1 MKRYQK
7 IAYIFLVIIILS
19 ISFVLF
25 KSYANSNKNEEEK
38 EKTQTEIKRLET
50 SFVNM
55 FNELNNIKFENYR
68 INTSQINKEDLKDNS
83 SSSASET
90 SPSSGGSSSESSS
103 SGESSS
109 GGQEESQKENGSSQN
124 SEKTKENQN
133 YQMKLSGVL
142 TENSDINWENLKNEV
157 EILYPSI
164 PSLTIDLYKINI
176 DKNKITQFNQEY
188 DNLIKAIKEE
198 NKQNALDSL
207 ANLYN
212 YLPDFIENS
221 TDDTNEKILIKTKNN
236 VFKAYS
242 LLDKNDWNAITE
254 NVNLA
259 NQEFTKMLTN
269 SQSSNKNQYIINK
282 AYVQINELQNST
294 QTKEKEIF
302 LIKYKNLLEELENI

>member
-1 MKRYQK
+1 MKKYQK
-7 IAYIFLVIIILS
+7 IAYIFLVIFVLS
-19 ISFVLF
+19 IVFILF
-25 KSYANSNKNEEEK
+25 KSYADINKNEDEK
-38 EKTQTEIKRLET
+38 EKTETEIQRIEL

-68 INTSQINKEDLKDNS
+68 INTSQINKEDLKDDS

-90 SPSSGGSSSESSS
+90 IPSSGGSSSSESSS
-103 SGESSS
+103 SGDQ
-109 GGQEESQKENGSSQN
+109 GESQKENGSSQS
-124 SEKTKENQN
+124 SEESKENQN
-133 YQMKLSGVL
+133 YEMKLSGVL
-142 TENSDINWENLKNEV
+142 TNNSDINWENLKNEV
-157 EILYPSI
+157 EILYSAI

-176 DKNKITQFNQEY
+176 NKEKITNFNQEY
-188 DNLIKAIKEE
+188 DNLMKAIKEE
-198 NKQNALDSL
+198 NKQNALDAL

-236 VFKAYS
+236 IFKAYS

>member
-1 MKRYQK
+1 MKKYQK
-7 IAYIFLVIIILS
+7 IAYIFLVIFVLS
-19 ISFVLF
+19 IAFILF
-25 KSYANSNKNEEEK
+25 KSYADSNKNEDEK
-38 EKTQTEIKRLET
+38 EKTETEIQRIEL

-83 SSSASET
+83 SSSASEST
-90 SPSSGGSSSESSS
+90 PSSGGSSSSESSS
-103 SGESSS
+103 SGEQ
-109 GGQEESQKENGSSQN
+109 GESQKENGSSQS
-124 SEKTKENQN
+124 SEKSKENQN
-133 YQMKLSGVL
+133 YELKLSGVL

-157 EILYPSI
+157 EILYSAI

-176 DKNKITQFNQEY
+176 NKEKITNFNQEY
-188 DNLIKAIKEE
+188 DNLMKAIKEE
-198 NKQNALDSL
+198 NKQNALDAL

-221 TDDTNEKILIKTKNN
+221 TDDTNKKILIRTKNN
-236 VFKAYS
+236 IFKAYS

>member
-1 MKRYQK
+1 MKKYQK
-7 IAYIFLVIIILS
+7 IAYIFLVIFVLS
-19 ISFVLF
+19 IAFILF
-25 KSYANSNKNEEEK
+25 KSYADSNKNEDEK
-38 EKTQTEIKRLET
+38 EKTETEIQRIEL

-90 SPSSGGSSSESSS
+90 IPSSGGSSSSESSS
-103 SGESSS
+103 SGDQ
-109 GGQEESQKENGSSQN
+109 GESQKENGSSQS
-124 SEKTKENQN
+124 SEESKENQN
-133 YQMKLSGVL
+133 YEMKLSGVL
-142 TENSDINWENLKNEV
+142 TNNSDINWENLKNEV
-157 EILYPSI
+157 EILYSAI

-176 DKNKITQFNQEY
+176 NKEKITNFNQEY
-188 DNLIKAIKEE
+188 DNLMKAIKEE
-198 NKQNALDSL
+198 NKQNALDTL

-269 SQSSNKNQYIINK
+269 SQSRNKNQYIINK

-294 QTKEKEIF
+294 KTKEKEIF

>member
-1 MKRYQK
+1 MKKYQK
-7 IAYIFLVIIILS
+7 IAYIFLVIFILS
-19 ISFVLF
+19 IAFILF
-25 KSYANSNKNEEEK
+25 KSYADSNKNEDEK
-38 EKTQTEIKRLET
+38 EKTETEIQRIEL

-83 SSSASET
+83 SSSASEST
-90 SPSSGGSSSESSS
+90 PSSGGSSSSESSS
-103 SGESSS
+103 SGEQ
-109 GGQEESQKENGSSQN
+109 GESQKENGSSQS
-124 SEKTKENQN
+124 SEESKENQN
-133 YQMKLSGVL
+133 YELKLSGVL

-157 EILYPSI
+157 EILYSAI

-176 DKNKITQFNQEY
+176 NKEKITNFNQEY
-188 DNLIKAIKEE
+188 DNLMKAIKEE
-198 NKQNALDSL
+198 NKQNALDAL

-221 TDDTNEKILIKTKNN
+221 TDDTNKKILIRTKNN
-236 VFKAYS
+236 IFKAYS

>member
-1 MKRYQK
+1 MKKYQK
-7 IAYIFLVIIILS
+7 IAYIFLVIFVLS
-19 ISFVLF
+19 IVFILF
-25 KSYANSNKNEEEK
+25 KSYADINKNEDEK
-38 EKTQTEIKRLET
+38 EKTETEIQRIEL

-90 SPSSGGSSSESSS
+90 TPSSGGSSSSESSS
-103 SGESSS
+103 SGDQ
-109 GGQEESQKENGSSQN
+109 GESQKENGSSQS
-124 SEKTKENQN
+124 SEESKENQN
-133 YQMKLSGVL
+133 YEMKLSGVL
-142 TENSDINWENLKNEV
+142 TNNSDINWENLKNEV
-157 EILYPSI
+157 EILYSAI

-176 DKNKITQFNQEY
+176 NKEKITNFNQEY
-188 DNLIKAIKEE
+188 DNLMKAIKEE
-198 NKQNALDSL
+198 NKQNALDTL

-259 NQEFTKMLTN
+259 NQEFTKILTN

-294 QTKEKEIF
+294 KTKEKEIF

>member
-1 MKRYQK
+1 MKKYQK
-7 IAYIFLVIIILS
+7 IAYIFLVIFVLS
-19 ISFVLF
+19 IAFILF
-25 KSYANSNKNEEEK
+25 KSYADSNKNEDEK
-38 EKTQTEIKRLET
+38 EKTETEIQRIEL

-90 SPSSGGSSSESSS
+90 IPSSGGSSSSESSS
-103 SGESSS
+103 SGDQ
-109 GGQEESQKENGSSQN
+109 GESQKENGSSQS
-124 SEKTKENQN
+124 SEESKENQN
-133 YQMKLSGVL
+133 YEMKLSGVL
-142 TENSDINWENLKNEV
+142 TNNSDINWENLKNEV
-157 EILYPSI
+157 EILYSAI

-176 DKNKITQFNQEY
+176 NKEKITNFNQEY
-188 DNLIKAIKEE
+188 DNLMKAIKEE
-198 NKQNALDSL
+198 NKQNALDAL

-259 NQEFTKMLTN
+259 NQEFTKILTD

>member
-1 MKRYQK
+1 MN
-7 IAYIFLVIIILS
+7 ILRR
-19 ISFVLF
+19 
-25 KSYANSNKNEEEK
+25 KKNEDEK
-38 EKTQTEIKRLET
+38 EKTETEIQRIEL

-90 SPSSGGSSSESSS
+90 IPSSGGSSSSESSS
-103 SGESSS
+103 SGDQ
-109 GGQEESQKENGSSQN
+109 GESQKENGSSQS
-124 SEKTKENQN
+124 SEESKENQN
-133 YQMKLSGVL
+133 YEMKLSGVL
-142 TENSDINWENLKNEV
+142 TNNSDINWENLKNEV
-157 EILYPSI
+157 EILYSAI

-176 DKNKITQFNQEY
+176 NKEKITNFNQEY
-188 DNLIKAIKEE
+188 DNLMKAIKEE
-198 NKQNALDSL
+198 NKQNALDAL

-221 TDDTNEKILIKTKNN
+221 TDDINEKILIRTKNN

-242 LLDKNDWNAITE
+242 LLDKNDWNAIAE

-259 NQEFTKMLTN
+259 NQEFTKILTN

>member
-1 MKRYQK
+1 MKKYQK
-7 IAYIFLVIIILS
+7 IAYIFLVIFVLS
-19 ISFVLF
+19 IVFILF
-25 KSYANSNKNEEEK
+25 KSYADINKNEDEK
-38 EKTQTEIKRLET
+38 EKTETEIQRIEL

-90 SPSSGGSSSESSS
+90 TPSSGGSSSSESSS
-103 SGESSS
+103 SGDQ
-109 GGQEESQKENGSSQN
+109 GESQKENGSSQS
-124 SEKTKENQN
+124 SEESKENQN
-133 YQMKLSGVL
+133 YEMKLSGVL
-142 TENSDINWENLKNEV
+142 TNNSDINWENLKNEV
-157 EILYPSI
+157 EILYSAI

-176 DKNKITQFNQEY
+176 NKEKITNFNQEY
-188 DNLIKAIKEE
+188 DNLMKAIKEE
-198 NKQNALDSL
+198 NKQNALDAL

-259 NQEFTKMLTN
+259 NQEFTKILTN

>member
-1 MKRYQK
+1 MKKYQR
-7 IAYIFLVIIILS
+7 IAYIFLVIFILS
-19 ISFVLF
+19 IAFILF
-25 KSYANSNKNEEEK
+25 KSYADSNKNEDEK
-38 EKTQTEIKRLET
+38 EKTETEIQRIEL

-83 SSSASET
+83 SSSASEST
-90 SPSSGGSSSESSS
+90 PSSGGSSSSENSS
-103 SGESSS
+103 SGEQ
-109 GGQEESQKENGSSQN
+109 GESQKENGSSQG
-124 SEKTKENQN
+124 SEESKENQN
-133 YQMKLSGVL
+133 YEMKLSGVL

-157 EILYPSI
+157 EILYSAI

-176 DKNKITQFNQEY
+176 NKEKITNFNQEY
-188 DNLIKAIKEE
+188 DNLMKAIKEE
-198 NKQNALDSL
+198 NKQNALDAL

-221 TDDTNEKILIKTKNN
+221 TDDTNKKILIRTKNN
-236 VFKAYS
+236 IFKAYS

-294 QTKEKEIF
+294 KTKEKEIF

>member
-1 MKRYQK
+1 
-7 IAYIFLVIIILS
+7 
-19 ISFVLF
+19 
-25 KSYANSNKNEEEK
+25 
-38 EKTQTEIKRLET
+38 
-50 SFVNM
+50 M

-90 SPSSGGSSSESSS
+90 TPSSGGSSSSESSS
-103 SGESSS
+103 SGDQ
-109 GGQEESQKENGSSQN
+109 GESQKENGSSQS
-124 SEKTKENQN
+124 SEESKENQN
-133 YQMKLSGVL
+133 YEMKLSGVL
-142 TENSDINWENLKNEV
+142 TNNSDINWENLKNEV
-157 EILYPSI
+157 EILYSAI

-176 DKNKITQFNQEY
+176 NKEKITNFNQEY
-188 DNLIKAIKEE
+188 DNLMKAIKEE
-198 NKQNALDSL
+198 NKQNALDAL

-294 QTKEKEIF
+294 KTKEKEIF

>member
-1 MKRYQK
+1 MKKYQK
-7 IAYIFLVIIILS
+7 IAYIFLVIFILS
-19 ISFVLF
+19 IAFILF
-25 KSYANSNKNEEEK
+25 KSYADSNKNEDEK
-38 EKTQTEIKRLET
+38 EKTETEIQRIEL

-83 SSSASET
+83 SSSASEST
-90 SPSSGGSSSESSS
+90 PSSGGSSSSESSS
-103 SGESSS
+103 SGEQ
-109 GGQEESQKENGSSQN
+109 GESQKENGSSQS
-124 SEKTKENQN
+124 SEESKENQN
-133 YQMKLSGVL
+133 YEMKLSGVL
-142 TENSDINWENLKNEV
+142 TNNSDINWENLKNEV
-157 EILYPSI
+157 EILYSAI

-176 DKNKITQFNQEY
+176 NKEKITNFNQEY
-188 DNLIKAIKEE
+188 DNLMKAIKEE
-198 NKQNALDSL
+198 NKQNALDAL

-221 TDDTNEKILIKTKNN
+221 TDDTNKKILIRTKNN
-236 VFKAYS
+236 IFKAYS

-259 NQEFTKMLTN
+259 NQEFTKILTN

>member
-1 MKRYQK
+1 MKKYQK
-7 IAYIFLVIIILS
+7 IAYIFLVIFILS
-19 ISFVLF
+19 IAFILF
-25 KSYANSNKNEEEK
+25 KSYADSNKNEDEK
-38 EKTQTEIKRLET
+38 EKTETEIQRIEL

-83 SSSASET
+83 SSSASEST
-90 SPSSGGSSSESSS
+90 PSSGGSSSSESSS
-103 SGESSS
+103 SGEQ
-109 GGQEESQKENGSSQN
+109 GESQKENGSSQS
-124 SEKTKENQN
+124 SEKSKENQN
-133 YQMKLSGVL
+133 YELKLSGVL
-142 TENSDINWENLKNEV
+142 TNNSDINWENLKNEV
-157 EILYPSI
+157 EILYSAI

-176 DKNKITQFNQEY
+176 NKEKITNFNQEY
-188 DNLIKAIKEE
+188 DNLMKAIKEE
-198 NKQNALDSL
+198 NKQNALDAL

-221 TDDTNEKILIKTKNN
+221 TDDTNKKILIRTKNN
-236 VFKAYS
+236 IFKSYS

-259 NQEFTKMLTN
+259 NQEFTKILTN

-302 LIKYKNLLEELENI
+302 LIKYKNLLEDLENI

>member
-1 MKRYQK
+1 MKKYQK
-7 IAYIFLVIIILS
+7 IAYIFLVIFVLS
-19 ISFVLF
+19 IVFILF
-25 KSYANSNKNEEEK
+25 KSYADINKNEDEK
-38 EKTQTEIKRLET
+38 EKTETEIQRIEL

-90 SPSSGGSSSESSS
+90 TPSSGGSSSSESSS
-103 SGESSS
+103 SGDQ
-109 GGQEESQKENGSSQN
+109 GESQKENGSSQS
-124 SEKTKENQN
+124 SEESKENQN
-133 YQMKLSGVL
+133 YEMKLSGVL
-142 TENSDINWENLKNEV
+142 TNNSDINWENLKNEV
-157 EILYPSI
+157 EILYSAI

-176 DKNKITQFNQEY
+176 NKEKITNFNQEY
-188 DNLIKAIKEE
+188 DNLMKAIKEE
-198 NKQNALDSL
+198 NKQNALDAL

-221 TDDTNEKILIKTKNN
+221 TDDINEKILIRTKNN

-259 NQEFTKMLTN
+259 NQEFTKILTD

-294 QTKEKEIF
+294 KTKEKEIF

>member
-1 MKRYQK
+1 MKKYQK
-7 IAYIFLVIIILS
+7 IAYIFLVIFILS
-19 ISFVLF
+19 IAFILF
-25 KSYANSNKNEEEK
+25 KSYADSNKNEDEK
-38 EKTQTEIKRLET
+38 EKTETEIQRIEL

-83 SSSASET
+83 SSSASEST
-90 SPSSGGSSSESSS
+90 PSSGGSSSSESSS
-103 SGESSS
+103 SGEQ
-109 GGQEESQKENGSSQN
+109 GESQKENGSSQS
-124 SEKTKENQN
+124 SEKSKENQN
-133 YQMKLSGVL
+133 YELKLSGVL

-176 DKNKITQFNQEY
+176 NKEQITNFNQEY
-188 DNLIKAIKEE
+188 DNLMKAIKEE
-198 NKQNALDSL
+198 NKQNALDAL

-294 QTKEKEIF
+294 KTKEKEIF

>member
-1 MKRYQK
+1 MKKYQK
-7 IAYIFLVIIILS
+7 IAYIFLVIFVLS
-19 ISFVLF
+19 IVFILF
-25 KSYANSNKNEEEK
+25 KSYADINKNEDEK
-38 EKTQTEIKRLET
+38 EKTETEIQRIEL

-68 INTSQINKEDLKDNS
+68 INTSQINKEDLKDDS

-90 SPSSGGSSSESSS
+90 IPSSGGSSSSESSS
-103 SGESSS
+103 SGDQ
-109 GGQEESQKENGSSQN
+109 GESQKENGSSQS
-124 SEKTKENQN
+124 SEESKENQN
-133 YQMKLSGVL
+133 YEMKLSGVL
-142 TENSDINWENLKNEV
+142 TNNSDINWETLKNEV
-157 EILYPSI
+157 EILYSAI

-176 DKNKITQFNQEY
+176 NKEKITNFNQEY
-188 DNLIKAIKEE
+188 DNLMKAIKEE
-198 NKQNALDSL
+198 NKQNALDAL

-236 VFKAYS
+236 IFKAYS

>member
-1 MKRYQK
+1 MKKYQK
-7 IAYIFLVIIILS
+7 IAYIFLVIFVLS
-19 ISFVLF
+19 IAFVLF
-25 KSYANSNKNEEEK
+25 KSYANSNKNEDEK
-38 EKTQTEIKRLET
+38 EKTETEIQRIESSL
-50 SFVNM
+50 VNM

-103 SGESSS
+103 SG
-109 GGQEESQKENGSSQN
+109 GQGESQKENGSSQS
-124 SEKTKENQN
+124 SEKSKENQN
-133 YQMKLSGVL
+133 YEMKLSGVL

-176 DKNKITQFNQEY
+176 NKDKITNFNQEY
-188 DNLIKAIKEE
+188 DNLMKAIKEE
-198 NKQNALDSL
+198 NKQNALDTL

-221 TDDTNEKILIKTKNN
+221 TDDINEKILIKTKNN

>member
-1 MKRYQK
+1 MKKYQK
-7 IAYIFLVIIILS
+7 IAYIFLVIFVLS
-19 ISFVLF
+19 IVFILF
-25 KSYANSNKNEEEK
+25 KSYADINKNEDEK
-38 EKTQTEIKRLET
+38 EKTETEIQRIEL

-90 SPSSGGSSSESSS
+90 IPSSGGSSSSESSS
-103 SGESSS
+103 SGDQ
-109 GGQEESQKENGSSQN
+109 GESQKENGSSQS
-124 SEKTKENQN
+124 SEESKENQN
-133 YQMKLSGVL
+133 YEMKLSGVL
-142 TENSDINWENLKNEV
+142 TNNSDINWENLKNEV
-157 EILYPSI
+157 EILYSAI

-176 DKNKITQFNQEY
+176 NKEKITNFNQEY
-188 DNLIKAIKEE
+188 DNLMKAIKEE
-198 NKQNALDSL
+198 NKQNALDAL

-294 QTKEKEIF
+294 KTKEKEIF
-302 LIKYKNLLEELENI
+302 LIK

>member
-1 MKRYQK
+1 MKKYQK
-7 IAYIFLVIIILS
+7 IAYIFLVIFVLS
-19 ISFVLF
+19 IAFILF
-25 KSYANSNKNEEEK
+25 KSYSNINKNEDEK
-38 EKTQTEIKRLET
+38 EKTETEIQRIEL

-90 SPSSGGSSSESSS
+90 TPSSGSSSSSESSS
-103 SGESSS
+103 SGDQ
-109 GGQEESQKENGSSQN
+109 GESQKENGSSQS
-124 SEKTKENQN
+124 SEESKENQN
-133 YQMKLSGVL
+133 YEMKLSGVL
-142 TENSDINWENLKNEV
+142 TNNSDINWENLKNEV
-157 EILYPSI
+157 EILYSAI

-176 DKNKITQFNQEY
+176 NKEKITNFNQEY
-188 DNLIKAIKEE
+188 DNLMKAIKEE
-198 NKQNALDSL
+198 NKQNALDAL

-259 NQEFTKMLTN
+259 NQEFTKILTN

>member
-1 MKRYQK
+1 MKKYQK
-7 IAYIFLVIIILS
+7 IAYIFLVIFVLS
-19 ISFVLF
+19 IVFILF
-25 KSYANSNKNEEEK
+25 KSYANINKNEDEK
-38 EKTQTEIKRLET
+38 EKTETEIQRIEL

-90 SPSSGGSSSESSS
+90 TPSSGGSSSSESSS
-103 SGESSS
+103 SGDQ
-109 GGQEESQKENGSSQN
+109 GESQKENGSSQS
-124 SEKTKENQN
+124 SEESKENQN
-133 YQMKLSGVL
+133 YEMKLSGVL
-142 TENSDINWENLKNEV
+142 TNNSDINWENLKNEV
-157 EILYPSI
+157 EILYSAI

-176 DKNKITQFNQEY
+176 NKEKITNFNQEY
-188 DNLIKAIKEE
+188 DNLMKAIKEE
-198 NKQNALDSL
+198 NKQNALDAL

-259 NQEFTKMLTN
+259 NQEFTKILTN

-294 QTKEKEIF
+294 KTKEKEIF

>member
-1 MKRYQK
+1 MKKYQK
-7 IAYIFLVIIILS
+7 IAYIFLVIFVLS
-19 ISFVLF
+19 IAFVLF
-25 KSYANSNKNEEEK
+25 KSYANSNKNEDEK
-38 EKTQTEIKRLET
+38 EKTETEIQRIEL

-68 INTSQINKEDLKDNS
+68 INTSQINKEDLKDNL

-90 SPSSGGSSSESSS
+90 TPSSGGSSSSESSS
-103 SGESSS
+103 SGDQ
-109 GGQEESQKENGSSQN
+109 GESQKENGSSQS
-124 SEKTKENQN
+124 SEESKENQN
-133 YQMKLSGVL
+133 YEMKLSGVL
-142 TENSDINWENLKNEV
+142 TNNSDINWENLKNEV
-157 EILYPSI
+157 EILYSAI

-176 DKNKITQFNQEY
+176 NKEKITNFNQEY
-188 DNLIKAIKEE
+188 DNLMKAIKEE
-198 NKQNALDSL
+198 NKQNALDAL

-254 NVNLA
+254 KVNLA
-259 NQEFTKMLTN
+259 NQEFTKILTN

-282 AYVQINELQNST
+282 AYIQINELQNST

>member
-1 MKRYQK
+1 MKKYQK
-7 IAYIFLVIIILS
+7 IAYIFLVIFVLS
-19 ISFVLF
+19 IAFILF
-25 KSYANSNKNEEEK
+25 KSYADSNKNEDEK
-38 EKTQTEIKRLET
+38 EKTETEIQRIEL

-83 SSSASET
+83 SSSASEST
-90 SPSSGGSSSESSS
+90 PSSGGSSSSESSS
-103 SGESSS
+103 SGEQ
-109 GGQEESQKENGSSQN
+109 GESQKENGSSQS
-124 SEKTKENQN
+124 SEKSKENQN
-133 YQMKLSGVL
+133 YELKLSGVL

-157 EILYPSI
+157 EILYSAI

-176 DKNKITQFNQEY
+176 NKEKITNFNQEY
-188 DNLIKAIKEE
+188 DNLMKAIKEE
-198 NKQNALDSL
+198 NKQNALDTL

-221 TDDTNEKILIKTKNN
+221 TDDTNKKILIRTKNN
-236 VFKAYS
+236 IFKAYS

-259 NQEFTKMLTN
+259 NQEFTKILTN

>member
-1 MKRYQK
+1 MKKYQK
-7 IAYIFLVIIILS
+7 IAYIFLVIFILS
-19 ISFVLF
+19 IAFILF
-25 KSYANSNKNEEEK
+25 KSYADSNKNEDEK
-38 EKTQTEIKRLET
+38 EKTETEIQRIEL

-83 SSSASET
+83 SSSASEST
-90 SPSSGGSSSESSS
+90 PSSGGSSSSENSS
-103 SGESSS
+103 SGEQ
-109 GGQEESQKENGSSQN
+109 GESQKENGSSQS
-124 SEKTKENQN
+124 SEESKENQN
-133 YQMKLSGVL
+133 YEMKLSGVL

-157 EILYPSI
+157 EILYSAI

-176 DKNKITQFNQEY
+176 NKEKITNFNQEY
-188 DNLIKAIKEE
+188 DNLMKAIKEE
-198 NKQNALDSL
+198 NKQNALYAL

-221 TDDTNEKILIKTKNN
+221 TDDTNKKILIRTKNN
-236 VFKAYS
+236 IFKAYS

>member
-1 MKRYQK
+1 LKKYQK
-7 IAYIFLVIIILS
+7 IAYIFLVIFILS
-19 ISFVLF
+19 IAFILF
-25 KSYANSNKNEEEK
+25 KSYADSNKNEDEK
-38 EKTQTEIKRLET
+38 EKTETEIQRIEL

-83 SSSASET
+83 SSSASEST
-90 SPSSGGSSSESSS
+90 PSSGSSSSSESSS
-103 SGESSS
+103 SGDQ
-109 GGQEESQKENGSSQN
+109 GESQKENGSSQS
-124 SEKTKENQN
+124 SEESKENQN
-133 YQMKLSGVL
+133 YEMKLSGVL
-142 TENSDINWENLKNEV
+142 TNNSDINWENLKNEV
-157 EILYPSI
+157 EILYSAI

-176 DKNKITQFNQEY
+176 NKEKITNFNQEY
-188 DNLIKAIKEE
+188 DNLMKAIKEE
-198 NKQNALDSL
+198 NKQNALDAL

-259 NQEFTKMLTN
+259 NQEFTKILTN

>member
-1 MKRYQK
+1 MKKYQK
-7 IAYIFLVIIILS
+7 IAYIFLVIFILS
-19 ISFVLF
+19 IAFILF
-25 KSYANSNKNEEEK
+25 KSYADSNKNEDEK
-38 EKTQTEIKRLET
+38 EKTETEIQRIEL

-83 SSSASET
+83 SSSASEST
-90 SPSSGGSSSESSS
+90 PSSGGSSSSESSS
-103 SGESSS
+103 SGEQ
-109 GGQEESQKENGSSQN
+109 GESQKENGSSQG
-124 SEKTKENQN
+124 SEESKENQN
-133 YQMKLSGVL
+133 YEMKLSGVL
-142 TENSDINWENLKNEV
+142 TNNSDINWENLKNEV
-157 EILYPSI
+157 EILYSAI

-176 DKNKITQFNQEY
+176 NKEKITNFNQEY
-188 DNLIKAIKEE
+188 DNLMKAIKEE
-198 NKQNALDSL
+198 NKQNALDAL

-221 TDDTNEKILIKTKNN
+221 TDDTNKKILIRTKNN
-236 VFKAYS
+236 IFKAYS

-259 NQEFTKMLTN
+259 NQEFTKILTN

>member
-1 MKRYQK
+1 MKKYQK
-7 IAYIFLVIIILS
+7 IAYIFLVIFVLS
-19 ISFVLF
+19 IVFILF
-25 KSYANSNKNEEEK
+25 KSYADINKNEDEK
-38 EKTQTEIKRLET
+38 EKTETEIQRIEL

-90 SPSSGGSSSESSS
+90 TPSSGGSSSSESSS
-103 SGESSS
+103 SGDQ
-109 GGQEESQKENGSSQN
+109 GESQKENGSSQS
-124 SEKTKENQN
+124 SEESKENQN
-133 YQMKLSGVL
+133 YEMKLSGVL
-142 TENSDINWENLKNEV
+142 TNNSDINWENLKNEV
-157 EILYPSI
+157 EILYSAI

-176 DKNKITQFNQEY
+176 NKEKITNFNQEY
-188 DNLIKAIKEE
+188 DNLMKAIKEE
-198 NKQNALDSL
+198 NKQNALDAL

-221 TDDTNEKILIKTKNN
+221 TDDTNEKILIRTKNN
-236 VFKAYS
+236 IFKAYS

>member
-1 MKRYQK
+1 MKKYQK
-7 IAYIFLVIIILS
+7 IAYIFLAIFVLS
-19 ISFVLF
+19 IAFILF
-25 KSYANSNKNEEEK
+25 KSYADSNKNEDEK
-38 EKTQTEIKRLET
+38 EKTETEIQRIEL

-68 INTSQINKEDLKDNS
+68 INTSEINKEDLKDNS

-90 SPSSGGSSSESSS
+90 TPSSGGSSSSESSS
-103 SGESSS
+103 SGEQ
-109 GGQEESQKENGSSQN
+109 GESQKENGSSQS
-124 SEKTKENQN
+124 SEKSKENQN
-133 YQMKLSGVL
+133 YEMKLSGVL
-142 TENSDINWENLKNEV
+142 TNNSDINWENLKNEV
-157 EILYPSI
+157 EILYSAI

-176 DKNKITQFNQEY
+176 NKEKITNFNQEY
-188 DNLIKAIKEE
+188 DNLMKAIKEE
-198 NKQNALDSL
+198 NKQNALDAL

-221 TDDTNEKILIKTKNN
+221 TDDTNKKILIRTKNN
-236 VFKAYS
+236 IFKAYS

-254 NVNLA
+254 NVDLA
-259 NQEFTKMLTN
+259 NQEFTKILTN

-294 QTKEKEIF
+294 KTKEKEIF

>member
-1 MKRYQK
+1 MKKYQK
-7 IAYIFLVIIILS
+7 IAYIFLVIFVLS
-19 ISFVLF
+19 IVFILF
-25 KSYANSNKNEEEK
+25 KSYADINKNEDEK
-38 EKTQTEIKRLET
+38 EKTETEIQRIEL

-90 SPSSGGSSSESSS
+90 TPSSGGSSSSESSS
-103 SGESSS
+103 SGDQ
-109 GGQEESQKENGSSQN
+109 GESQKENGSSQS
-124 SEKTKENQN
+124 SEESKENQN
-133 YQMKLSGVL
+133 YEMKLSGVL
-142 TENSDINWENLKNEV
+142 TNNSDINWENLKNEV
-157 EILYPSI
+157 EILYSAI

-176 DKNKITQFNQEY
+176 NKEKITNFNQEY
-188 DNLIKAIKEE
+188 DNLMKAIKEE
-198 NKQNALDSL
+198 NKQNALDAL

-221 TDDTNEKILIKTKNN
+221 TDDINEKILIRTKNN

-259 NQEFTKMLTN
+259 NQEFTKILTN

-294 QTKEKEIF
+294 KTKEKEIF
-302 LIKYKNLLEELENI
+302 LIKYKKITTKGNL

>member
-1 MKRYQK
+1 MKKYQK
-7 IAYIFLVIIILS
+7 IAYIFLVIFVLS
-19 ISFVLF
+19 IAFVLF
-25 KSYANSNKNEEEK
+25 KAYANSNKNEDEK
-38 EKTQTEIKRLET
+38 EKTETEIQRIESSL
-50 SFVNM
+50 VNM

-90 SPSSGGSSSESSS
+90 SPSSGGSSSSESSS
-103 SGESSS
+103 SGEQ
-109 GGQEESQKENGSSQN
+109 GESQKENGSSQS
-124 SEKTKENQN
+124 SEKSKENQN
-133 YQMKLSGVL
+133 YELKLSGVL

-176 DKNKITQFNQEY
+176 NKEQITNFNQEY
-188 DNLIKAIKEE
+188 DNLMKAIKEE
-198 NKQNALDSL
+198 NKQNALDAL

-221 TDDTNEKILIKTKNN
+221 TDDTNEKILIRTKNN
-236 VFKAYS
+236 IFKAYS

-282 AYVQINELQNST
+282 AYIQINELQNST

>member
-1 MKRYQK
+1 MKKYQK
-7 IAYIFLVIIILS
+7 IAYIFLVIFILS
-19 ISFVLF
+19 IAFILF
-25 KSYANSNKNEEEK
+25 KSYADSNKNEDEK
-38 EKTQTEIKRLET
+38 EKTETEIQRIEL

-83 SSSASET
+83 SSSASEST
-90 SPSSGGSSSESSS
+90 PSSGGSSSSENSS
-103 SGESSS
+103 SGEQ
-109 GGQEESQKENGSSQN
+109 GESQKENGSSQS
-124 SEKTKENQN
+124 SEESKENQN
-133 YQMKLSGVL
+133 YEMKLSGVL

-157 EILYPSI
+157 EILYSAI

-176 DKNKITQFNQEY
+176 NKEKITNFNQEY
-188 DNLIKAIKEE
+188 DNLMKAIKEE
-198 NKQNALDSL
+198 NKQNALDTL

-221 TDDTNEKILIKTKNN
+221 TDDTNKKILIRTKNN
-236 VFKAYS
+236 IFKAYS

-282 AYVQINELQNST
+282 AYVQINELQKST

>member
-1 MKRYQK
+1 MKKYQK
-7 IAYIFLVIIILS
+7 IAYIFLVIFILS
-19 ISFVLF
+19 IAFILF
-25 KSYANSNKNEEEK
+25 KSYADSNKNEDEK
-38 EKTQTEIKRLET
+38 EKTETEIQRIEL

-90 SPSSGGSSSESSS
+90 TPSSGGSSSSENSS
-103 SGESSS
+103 SGEQ
-109 GGQEESQKENGSSQN
+109 GESQKENGSSQS
-124 SEKTKENQN
+124 SEESKENQN
-133 YQMKLSGVL
+133 YEMKLSGVL
-142 TENSDINWENLKNEV
+142 TNNSDINWENLKNEV
-157 EILYPSI
+157 EILYSAI

-176 DKNKITQFNQEY
+176 NKEKITNFNQEY
-188 DNLIKAIKEE
+188 DNLMKAIKEE
-198 NKQNALDSL
+198 NKQNALDAL

-221 TDDTNEKILIKTKNN
+221 TDDTNKKILIRTKNN
-236 VFKAYS
+236 IFKAYS

-282 AYVQINELQNST
+282 AYVQINELQKST

>member
-1 MKRYQK
+1 LKKYQK
-7 IAYIFLVIIILS
+7 IAYIFLVIFVLS
-19 ISFVLF
+19 IVFILF
-25 KSYANSNKNEEEK
+25 KSYADINKNEDEK
-38 EKTQTEIKRLET
+38 EKTETEIQRIEL

-68 INTSQINKEDLKDNS
+68 INTTQINKEDLKDNS

-90 SPSSGGSSSESSS
+90 TPSSGGSSSSESSS
-103 SGESSS
+103 SGDQ
-109 GGQEESQKENGSSQN
+109 GESQKENGSSQS
-124 SEKTKENQN
+124 SEESKENQN
-133 YQMKLSGVL
+133 YEMKLSGVL
-142 TENSDINWENLKNEV
+142 TNNSDINWENLKNEV
-157 EILYPSI
+157 EILYSAI

-176 DKNKITQFNQEY
+176 NKEKITNFNQEY
-188 DNLIKAIKEE
+188 DNLMKAIKEE
-198 NKQNALDSL
+198 NKQNALDAL

-259 NQEFTKMLTN
+259 NQEFTKILTN

-294 QTKEKEIF
+294 KTKEKEIF

>member
-1 MKRYQK
+1 MKKYQK
-7 IAYIFLVIIILS
+7 IAYIFLVIFVLS
-19 ISFVLF
+19 IAFILF
-25 KSYANSNKNEEEK
+25 KSYADSNKNEDEK
-38 EKTQTEIKRLET
+38 EKTETEIQRIEL

-83 SSSASET
+83 SSSASEST
-90 SPSSGGSSSESSS
+90 PSSGGSSSSESSS
-103 SGESSS
+103 SGEQ
-109 GGQEESQKENGSSQN
+109 GESQKENGSSQS
-124 SEKTKENQN
+124 SEKSKENQN
-133 YQMKLSGVL
+133 YELKLSGVL

-157 EILYPSI
+157 EILYSAI

-176 DKNKITQFNQEY
+176 NKEKITNFNQEY
-188 DNLIKAIKEE
+188 DNLMKAIKEE
-198 NKQNALDSL
+198 NKQNALDAL

-221 TDDTNEKILIKTKNN
+221 TDDTNKKILIRTKNN
-236 VFKAYS
+236 IFKAYS

-259 NQEFTKMLTN
+259 NQEFTKILTN

-282 AYVQINELQNST
+282 AYVQINELQNSIRN
-294 QTKEKEIF
+294 KEKEIF

>member
-1 MKRYQK
+1 MKKYQK
-7 IAYIFLVIIILS
+7 IAYIFLVIFILS
-19 ISFVLF
+19 IAFILF
-25 KSYANSNKNEEEK
+25 KSYADSNKNEDEK
-38 EKTQTEIKRLET
+38 EKTETEIQRIEL

-83 SSSASET
+83 SSSASEST
-90 SPSSGGSSSESSS
+90 PSSGGSSSSESSS
-103 SGESSS
+103 SGEQ
-109 GGQEESQKENGSSQN
+109 GESQKENGSSQG
-124 SEKTKENQN
+124 SEESKENQN
-133 YQMKLSGVL
+133 YEMKLSGVL
-142 TENSDINWENLKNEV
+142 TNNSDINWENLKNEV
-157 EILYPSI
+157 EILYSAI

-176 DKNKITQFNQEY
+176 NKEKITNFNQEY
-188 DNLIKAIKEE
+188 DNLMKAIKEE
-198 NKQNALDSL
+198 NKQNALDTL

-221 TDDTNEKILIKTKNN
+221 TDDTNKKILIRTKNN
-236 VFKAYS
+236 IFKAYS

-282 AYVQINELQNST
+282 AYVQINELQKST

>member
-1 MKRYQK
+1 MKKYQK
-7 IAYIFLVIIILS
+7 IAYIFLVIFVLS
-19 ISFVLF
+19 IDFILF
-25 KSYANSNKNEEEK
+25 KSYADINKNEDEK
-38 EKTQTEIKRLET
+38 EKTETEIQRIEL

-90 SPSSGGSSSESSS
+90 TPSSGSSSSSESSS
-103 SGESSS
+103 SGDQ
-109 GGQEESQKENGSSQN
+109 GESQKENGSSQS
-124 SEKTKENQN
+124 SEESKENQN
-133 YQMKLSGVL
+133 YEIKLSGVL
-142 TENSDINWENLKNEV
+142 TNNSDINWENLKNEV
-157 EILYPSI
+157 EILYSAI

-176 DKNKITQFNQEY
+176 NKEKITNFNQEY
-188 DNLIKAIKEE
+188 DNLMKAIKEE
-198 NKQNALDSL
+198 NKQNALDAL

-221 TDDTNEKILIKTKNN
+221 TDDTNEKILIRTKNN
-236 VFKAYS
+236 IFKAYS
-242 LLDKNDWNAITE
+242 LLDKNDWNPITE

-259 NQEFTKMLTN
+259 NQEFTKILTN

-294 QTKEKEIF
+294 KTKEKEIF

>member
-1 MKRYQK
+1 MKKYQK
-7 IAYIFLVIIILS
+7 IAYIFLVIFVLS
-19 ISFVLF
+19 IAFILF
-25 KSYANSNKNEEEK
+25 KSYANINKNEDEK
-38 EKTQTEIKRLET
+38 EKTEIQRIEL

-90 SPSSGGSSSESSS
+90 TPSSGGSSSSESSS
-103 SGESSS
+103 SGDQ
-109 GGQEESQKENGSSQN
+109 GESQKENGSSQS
-124 SEKTKENQN
+124 SEESKENQN
-133 YQMKLSGVL
+133 YEMKLSGVL
-142 TENSDINWENLKNEV
+142 TNNSDINWENLKNEV
-157 EILYPSI
+157 EILYSAI

-176 DKNKITQFNQEY
+176 NKEKITNFNQEY
-188 DNLIKAIKEE
+188 DNLMKAIKEE
-198 NKQNALDSL
+198 NKQNALDAL

-259 NQEFTKMLTN
+259 NQEFTKILTN

-294 QTKEKEIF
+294 KTKEKEIF

>member
-1 MKRYQK
+1 MKKYQK
-7 IAYIFLVIIILS
+7 IAYIFLVIFVLS
-19 ISFVLF
+19 IAFILF
-25 KSYANSNKNEEEK
+25 KSYADSNKNEDEK
-38 EKTQTEIKRLET
+38 EKTETEIQRIEL

-90 SPSSGGSSSESSS
+90 IPSSGGSSSSESSS
-103 SGESSS
+103 SGDQ
-109 GGQEESQKENGSSQN
+109 GESQKENGSSQS
-124 SEKTKENQN
+124 SEESKENQN
-133 YQMKLSGVL
+133 YEMKLSGVL
-142 TENSDINWENLKNEV
+142 TNNSDINWENLKNEV
-157 EILYPSI
+157 EILYSAI

-176 DKNKITQFNQEY
+176 NKEKITNFNQEY
-188 DNLIKAIKEE
+188 DNLMKAIKEE
-198 NKQNALDSL
+198 NKQNALDAL

-221 TDDTNEKILIKTKNN
+221 TDDTNEKILIRTKNN
-236 VFKAYS
+236 IFKAYS

>member
-1 MKRYQK
+1 MKKYQK
-7 IAYIFLVIIILS
+7 IAYIFLVIFVLS
-19 ISFVLF
+19 IVFILF
-25 KSYANSNKNEEEK
+25 KSYADINKNEDEK
-38 EKTQTEIKRLET
+38 EKTETEIQRIEL

-90 SPSSGGSSSESSS
+90 TPSSGGSSSSESSS
-103 SGESSS
+103 SGDQ
-109 GGQEESQKENGSSQN
+109 GESQKENGSSQS
-124 SEKTKENQN
+124 SEESKENQN
-133 YQMKLSGVL
+133 YEMKLSGVL
-142 TENSDINWENLKNEV
+142 TNNSDINWENLKNEV
-157 EILYPSI
+157 EILYSAI

-176 DKNKITQFNQEY
+176 NKEKITNFNQEY
-188 DNLIKAIKEE
+188 DNLMKAIKEE
-198 NKQNALDSL
+198 NKQNALDAL

-259 NQEFTKMLTN
+259 NQEFTKILTN

-294 QTKEKEIF
+294 KTKEKEIF
-302 LIKYKNLLEELENI
+302 LIKYKNLLEKLENI

>member
-1 MKRYQK
+1 MKKYQK
-7 IAYIFLVIIILS
+7 IAYIFLVIFILS
-19 ISFVLF
+19 IAFILF
-25 KSYANSNKNEEEK
+25 KSYADSNKNEDEK
-38 EKTQTEIKRLET
+38 EKTETEIQRIEL

-83 SSSASET
+83 SSSASEST
-90 SPSSGGSSSESSS
+90 PSSGGSSSSENSS
-103 SGESSS
+103 SGEQ
-109 GGQEESQKENGSSQN
+109 GESQKENGSSQS
-124 SEKTKENQN
+124 SEESKENQN
-133 YQMKLSGVL
+133 YEMKLSGVL
-142 TENSDINWENLKNEV
+142 TNNSDINWENLKNEV
-157 EILYPSI
+157 EILYSAI

-176 DKNKITQFNQEY
+176 NKEKITNFNQEY
-188 DNLIKAIKEE
+188 DNLMKAIKEE
-198 NKQNALDSL
+198 NKQNALDTL

-221 TDDTNEKILIKTKNN
+221 TDDTNKKILIRTKNN
-236 VFKAYS
+236 IFKAYS

-282 AYVQINELQNST
+282 AYVQINELQKST

>member
-1 MKRYQK
+1 MKKYQK
-7 IAYIFLVIIILS
+7 IAYIFLVIFVLS
-19 ISFVLF
+19 IVFILF
-25 KSYANSNKNEEEK
+25 KSYADINKNEDEK
-38 EKTQTEIKRLET
+38 EKTETEIQRIEL

-90 SPSSGGSSSESSS
+90 TPSSGGSSSSESSS
-103 SGESSS
+103 SGDQ
-109 GGQEESQKENGSSQN
+109 GESQKENGSSQS
-124 SEKTKENQN
+124 SEESKENQN
-133 YQMKLSGVL
+133 YEMKLSGVL
-142 TENSDINWENLKNEV
+142 TNNSDINWENLKNEV
-157 EILYPSI
+157 EILYSAI

-176 DKNKITQFNQEY
+176 NKEKITNFNQEY
-188 DNLIKAIKEE
+188 DNLMKAIKEE
-198 NKQNALDSL
+198 NKQNALDAL

-259 NQEFTKMLTN
+259 NQEFTKILTD